1 MDYLGGLSEM
11 NGLGSRYESDLGN
24 MANGIQSAGATYAYQ
39 LKSVADQAKNAVDN
53 LKAWGVDTGV
63 EVGGALAYKGLY
75 AGSALQS
82 SIGELATTLKGTI
95 QEGVS
100 NGLATA
106 KSAIGDAVGTAKD
119 ALGDAVSSFYGLK
132 TSAPVEDEMG
142 AELDTF
148 QTFARRPMTADPT
161 GEDASTQLSTASKQP
176 TGADNASSK
185 IEEGDEADA
194 SAVTGEEGGAV
205 VGSEA
210 VAGTVAK
217 TAGETIGEVA
227 VDTAPLDDTGIGEV
241 ILAGTVVYEGIKDLF
256 DWFDR
261 PKKSSVSIPDVA
273 SMITPSAS
281 TFIST
286 AVQSGAD

>member
-39 LKSVADQAKNAVDN
+39 LKSVADQAKQAVDN
-53 LKAWGVDTGV
+53 LKAWGTDTGV
-63 EVGGALAYKGLY
+63 ELGGALAYKGLY
-75 AGSALQS
+75 AGSALQA
-82 SIGELATTLKGTI
+82 SIGEMATTLKGTV

-100 NGLATA
+100 NAFASA
-106 KSAIGDAVGTAKD
+106 KSAVGDAVGTAKD
-119 ALGDAVSSFYGLK
+119 ALGDAVSSFYGFK
-132 TSAPVEDEMG
+132 PVAPVEDEMG

-161 GEDASTQLSTASKQP
+161 GADAPQLSTAPKQP
-176 TGADNASSK
+176 TGADNTSK
-185 IEEGDEADA
+185 LEAGDEADA
-194 SAVTGEEGGAV
+194 TAVTGEEGGAAA
-205 VGSEA
+205 VGGEA

-256 DWFDR
+256 DFFDR

>member
-1 MDYLGGLSEM
+1 MSGLGG
-11 NGLGSRYESDLGN
+11 RYESDLGN
-24 MANGIQSAGATYAYQ
+24 MANNIQSAGATYAYQ
-39 LKSVADQAKNAVDN
+39 LKSVADQAKNALDN
-53 LKAWGVDTGV
+53 LKAWGTDTGV
-63 EVGGALAYKGLY
+63 ELGGALAYKGLY
-75 AGSALQS
+75 AGSALQA
-82 SIGELATTLKGTI
+82 SIGEMATTLKGTV

-100 NGLATA
+100 NAFSTA
-106 KSAIGDAVGTAKD
+106 KSAVGDAVGTAKD
-119 ALGDAVSSFYGLK
+119 ALGDAVSSFYGFK
-132 TSAPVEDEMG
+132 PASASATEAETG

-148 QTFARRPMTADPT
+148 QTFARRPTTTDPT
-161 GEDASTQLSTASKQP
+161 GEDASMQMSTAPKQP
-176 TGADNASSK
+176 TGADNTAK
-185 IEEGDEADA
+185 IEAGDEADA
-194 SAVTGEEGGAV
+194 IAVTGEGAGV
-205 VGSEA
+205 EAGTEA

-256 DWFDR
+256 DWFDK
-261 PKKSSVSIPDVA
+261 PKKSSVPIPDVA